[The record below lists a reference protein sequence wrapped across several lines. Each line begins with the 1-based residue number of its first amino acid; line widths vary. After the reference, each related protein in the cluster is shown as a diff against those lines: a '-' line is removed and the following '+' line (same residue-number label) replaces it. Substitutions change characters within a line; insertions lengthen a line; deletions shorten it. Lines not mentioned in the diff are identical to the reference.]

1 MDPLI
6 TTVTV
11 DRIPDLVSSV
21 EALFREDG
29 GRRDATM
36 DVTWPRREGA
46 AYYAH
51 LLTDEDALCLLASR
65 DTGTGHLVGRV
76 RRRDPLRP
84 GVVTAVLESLRVA
97 PEARRTGVGTA
108 LVAAFASWAGE
119 KGADHCEV
127 TAYSM
132 NATALAFYRRHG
144 FTDFEL
150 TLRRGF
156 VGPGPAGV
164 R

>member
-1 MDPLI
+1 MDHLI
-6 TTVTV
+6 TPVTA

-29 GRRDATM
+29 GRRDPTM
-36 DVTWPRREGA
+36 DLTWPRREGA
-46 AYYAH
+46 AYYTE
-51 LLTDEDALCLLASR
+51 LLRDEDALCLLASR
-65 DTGTGHLVGRV
+65 GAVTGHLIGRV

-84 GVVTAVLESLRVA
+84 GVVTAALESMRVA
-97 PEARRTGVGTA
+97 REMRRSGVGTA

-127 TAYSM
+127 TAYST

-150 TLRRGF
+150 TLRR
-156 VGPGPAGV
+156 
-164 R
+164 